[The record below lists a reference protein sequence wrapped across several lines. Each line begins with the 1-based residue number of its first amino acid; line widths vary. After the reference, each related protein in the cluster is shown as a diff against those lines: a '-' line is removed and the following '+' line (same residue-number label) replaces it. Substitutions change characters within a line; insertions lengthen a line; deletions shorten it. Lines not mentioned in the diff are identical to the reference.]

1 MPTDARLSVAAW
13 PYIGTVRPKPQS
25 QFDEPRDVS
34 FVSLPMQ
41 LTKQQK
47 IVGAVLVLAVVA
59 FGVDRWV
66 IGTDDDLA
74 VSAPAGPRHSGAA
87 RRAIARPA
95 KPVALASTTAP
106 EASLGSIASLATRLT
121 LVAKAEEL
129 KLDGMRD
136 AFRPPA
142 AWVGTTRVVTPDEMA
157 VAARDF
163 QSRKLTAVIMRNSG
177 RGVAIV
183 DQRTVGVGQ
192 SLDGFVLV
200 AVKERS
206 AVFRRGGQRVELR
219 LPEDAQPGVLNT
231 SEKTAGI
238 DPSR

>member
-1 MPTDARLSVAAW
+1 
-13 PYIGTVRPKPQS
+13 
-25 QFDEPRDVS
+25 
-34 FVSLPMQ
+34 MQ

-47 IVGAVLVLAVVA
+47 IVGALLVLAVVA
-59 FGVDRWV
+59 FGIDRWV

-74 VSAPAGPRHSGAA
+74 VSAPAAGRHAGAT
-87 RRAIARPA
+87 RRATARQARPLTVPA
-95 KPVALASTTAP
+95 TSAP
-106 EASLGSIASLATRLT
+106 EASLGSIASLATRLSCI
-121 LVAKAEEL
+121 AAAENL
-129 KLDGMRD
+129 NLDRVRD

-142 AWVGTTRVVTPDEMA
+142 AWVGTTRAVTPDEIA
-157 VAARDF
+157 LAARGF
-163 QSRKLTAVIMRNSG
+163 QNRKLTAVIMRNSG

-183 DQRTVGVGQ
+183 DQRTVSVGQ

-219 LPEDAQPGVLNT
+219 LPDDAPPGVLGT
-231 SEKTAGI
+231 SEKTAGV

>member
-1 MPTDARLSVAAW
+1 
-13 PYIGTVRPKPQS
+13 
-25 QFDEPRDVS
+25 
-34 FVSLPMQ
+34 MQ

-47 IVGAVLVLAVVA
+47 IVGAVLVVAVIA
-59 FGVDRWV
+59 FGVDRWL
-66 IGTDDDLA
+66 IGTDDNLA
-74 VSAPAGPRHSGAA
+74 ISAPAGPRQSGAA
-87 RRAIARPA
+87 RRATARPS
-95 KPVALASTTAP
+95 KPLTAAAAP
-106 EASLGSIASLATRLT
+106 ETSLGSVASLATRLT
-121 LVAKAEEL
+121 LIAKAENL
-129 KLDGMRD
+129 NLDAVRD

-142 AWVGTTRVVTPDEMA
+142 AWVGTTRAVTPDEMA

-163 QSRKLTAVIMRNSG
+163 QNRKLTAVIMRNSG

-219 LPEDAQPGVLNT
+219 LPEDAQPGILST

-238 DPSR
+238 DPLR